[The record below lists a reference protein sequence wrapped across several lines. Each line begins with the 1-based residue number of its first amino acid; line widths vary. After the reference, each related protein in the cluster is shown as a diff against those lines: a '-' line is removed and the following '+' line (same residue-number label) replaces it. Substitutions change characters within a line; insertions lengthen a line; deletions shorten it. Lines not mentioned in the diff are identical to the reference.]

1 MLSTRNFRKMEKT
14 ITFTMTE
21 TQAKEFENILDK
33 TLEIFNRWKKES
45 SERDARFD
53 KNHKDFLEKIS
64 EIEKRDTETSKQ
76 LAKWAAAME
85 K

>member
-1 MLSTRNFRKMEKT
+1 MEKT

-21 TQAKEFENILDK
+21 RQAKEFENLLDK
-33 TLEIFNRWKKES
+33 TLDIFNRWKKES
-45 SERDARFD
+45 PERDARFD
-53 KNHKDFLEKIS
+53 QHHKDFLEKIS
-64 EIEKRDTETSKQ
+64 EIEKRDQETSKQ